1 MMFTS
6 DNIDNVIHFSTMKTK
21 LSLTFLILLLLLPT
35 LFHMQNLLQAKGVF
49 IVIIYTLFS
58 TLLLLLP
65 LVFIRPRLYVYLML
79 PFLFLMPFELI
90 HVTNY
95 DGYTT
100 LAAFVSSLG
109 SNPGETAEFLLN
121 YRHYLYILVPLI
133 VLCIILLIFFFDKDY
148 RLHSYTKISILL
160 LFITATSA
168 FTAKTAYE
176 LHNRGDAFF
185 GKGLK
190 ELYTRLA
197 NQNYPF
203 SYLVKGYQFIKQHN
217 ALQAAQLIKKDF
229 VFGAT
234 GDNQLLDKNP
244 IVVLIIGETSRAQN
258 WQLGG
263 YQRETNPKLMN
274 RKGLVYFN
282 NTISAATHTSQ
293 TIQLVLSRAT
303 PSDMSA
309 VYSEKSILTVF
320 SEAGYKTIWLSNQNM
335 TGGVETAVFS
345 IAQEADENI
354 FSGADYNVNSEFDEI
369 LIPALEKV
377 LQDNKTTP
385 LFIIIHTMGSH
396 EIYRQRYPKE
406 FERFKPSSQGDDY
419 NFSSPGMR
427 ERLLNS
433 YDNSIL
439 YTDYILD
446 RLIQTVE
453 EANRLSTVAYFS
465 DHGEN
470 LLDQDSERFGHGGV
484 IPTLYVT
491 DVPMFIW
498 FSPDVQAQQPKISR
512 NISNNSKQ
520 PASNLYLF
528 DTLLDIS
535 NIKISG
541 YTTKNSL
548 AAENFNVTERYIL
561 NTSYE
566 PLKYSDIKNH

>member
-1 MMFTS
+1 
-6 DNIDNVIHFSTMKTK
+6 MKTK
-21 LSLTFLILLLLLPT
+21 LSLSLLILLLLLPS
-35 LFHMQNLLQAKGVF
+35 LFHTQNLLQSKGAF

-58 TLLLLLP
+58 ALLLLLP
-65 LVFIRPRLYVYLML
+65 LVFIRPRIYVYLML

-109 SNPGETAEFLLN
+109 SNPGETGEFLLN
-121 YRHYLYILVPLI
+121 YRHYLYVLGPLI
-133 VLCIILLIFFFDKDY
+133 VLCIFSLIFFFDKEY
-148 RLHSYTKISILL
+148 RLKPYAKAGILL
-160 LFITATSA
+160 LFVAVTSA
-168 FTAKTAYE
+168 FTVKTAYE
-176 LHNRGDAFF
+176 LHKREEAIF

-190 ELYTRLA
+190 ELYTRLTH
-197 NQNYPF
+197 QNYPF
-203 SYLVKGYQFIKQHN
+203 SYLAKGYQFIKQHN

-234 GDNQLLDKNP
+234 GDSQLLAKNP
-244 IVVLIIGETSRAQN
+244 VVVLVIGETSRAQN

-263 YQRETNPKLMN
+263 YQRETNPELIN
-274 RKGLVYFN
+274 RQGLVYFK
-282 NTISAATHTSQ
+282 NTISVATHTSQ

-303 PSDMSA
+303 PTDMSA
-309 VYSEKSILTVF
+309 VYSEKSILTAF
-320 SEAGYKTIWLSNQNM
+320 NEAGYKTIWLSNQNM
-335 TGGVETAVFS
+335 TGGVETAVFA
-345 IAQEADENI
+345 IAREADETI
-354 FSGADYNVNSEFDEI
+354 FTGADYNVNPEFDDV
-369 LIPALEKV
+369 LVPALEKV
-377 LQDNKTTP
+377 LQDNTDTP
-385 LFIIIHTMGSH
+385 LFIIVHTMGSH
-396 EIYRQRYPKE
+396 EIYRQRYPEE
-406 FERFKPSSQGDDY
+406 FDRFKPSSKGDDY

-453 EANRLSTVAYFS
+453 DAHRLSTLTYFS

-470 LLDQDSERFGHGGV
+470 LLDHDSERFGHGGV

-498 FSPDVQAQQPKISR
+498 SSPEFQAQQPDKVR
-512 NISNNSKQ
+512 NISENSNQ

-528 DTLLDIS
+528 DTLLDIN
-535 NIKISG
+535 NIKLSG
-541 YTTKNSL
+541 YTNTNSL
-548 AAENFNVTERYIL
+548 AAENFNPSERYIL

-566 PLKYSDIKNH
+566 PLKYSDIKEKLNKTN